1 MMPELGF
8 PVIVIPLITTLEDI
22 KQSINIIA
30 AALAEEEKGAEIIN
44 KMEQELT
51 FIREKIAKIPESSR
65 KKVVLLSV
73 MTTYGGSGCLF
84 DDMCKYAGVEN
95 GIATAG
101 IKNGQVL
108 TKEMLVKINP
118 DVLLLSSYNNHG
130 TYDVSKFNNEYL
142 QDPSLQ
148 TITAIKTQNLQY
160 PREGYTYNASQDVVY
175 GVLELAYCAY
185 GKEFMQDYDNH
196 ISVAPE

>member
-1 MMPELGF
+1 
-8 PVIVIPLITTLEDI
+8 
-22 KQSINIIA
+22 
-30 AALAEEEKGAEIIN
+30 
-44 KMEQELT
+44 MEQELT

-130 TYDVSKFNNEYL
+130 TYDVSKFN
-142 QDPSLQ
+142 
-148 TITAIKTQNLQY
+148 K
-160 PREGYTYNASQDVVY
+160 
-175 GVLELAYCAY
+175 
-185 GKEFMQDYDNH
+185 
-196 ISVAPE
+196 

>member
-1 MMPELGF
+1 
-8 PVIVIPLITTLEDI
+8 
-22 KQSINIIA
+22 
-30 AALAEEEKGAEIIN
+30 
-44 KMEQELT
+44 
-51 FIREKIAKIPESSR
+51 
-65 KKVVLLSV
+65 
-73 MTTYGGSGCLF
+73 
-84 DDMCKYAGVEN
+84 MCKYAGVEN

-148 TITAIKTQNLQY
+148 TITAIKTQNLKY

-175 GVLELAYCAY
+175 GVRELAYCAY